1 MKYLRQVIAICIII
15 LIVLV
20 SCIFLSKSIGK
31 DNWLYVNEMYLMKT
45 GEDERNINI
54 SALLYITNTNA
65 KSGDVKIII
74 FIMKQW
80 RVVVDKLEVE
90 VGKLEKDKT
99 SEIQFEFQLDNINQ
113 SYKMDILVFEDELL
127 GITADGRIRVSS
139 TGDVY
144 WESPPDF
151 AYVM

>member
-1 MKYLRQVIAICIII
+1 
-15 LIVLV
+15 
-20 SCIFLSKSIGK
+20 
-31 DNWLYVNEMYLMKT
+31 MKT